1 VGTSYTDLDKALD
14 MGAVALF
21 DEKYSGK
28 VRLVRIGDYSLE
40 LCGGT
45 HVRQT
50 GEIGIFKILSE
61 GGVGAGVRR
70 IEALTGDAAYRYF
83 AARDELLK
91 SASTL
96 LKASPE
102 NLNEKLVELLESH
115 KELQRKIK
123 LFSQKLVKH
132 QIEAILQQTDHSLGI
147 PVLSAQVDAQSMEE
161 LREYLDRLR
170 DKMGSGIILLGTLA
184 DGKVLLAAAVTQD
197 LVKKGFHAG
206 KLIGEAARLTG
217 GGGGGRPDMAQ
228 AGGKNAQQ
236 LPEALSRVV
245 SLVQQQQG
253 RSDKNGR
260 G

>member
-1 VGTSYTDLDKALD
+1 MKDFLGEHVNQAGSLVAPDRLRFDFTHFSGLKAEEIEEIENNVNALLRDNLLVETSYTDLDKALE

-21 DEKYSGK
+21 DEKYSGR
-28 VRLVRIGDYSLE
+28 VRVVRIGNYSLE

-83 AARDELLK
+83 AGRDDLLK
-91 SASTL
+91 SASAL

-102 NLNEKLVELLESH
+102 NLHEKLVELLESH

-123 LFSQKLVKH
+123 SLSQKLVKH
-132 QIEAILQQTDHSLGI
+132 QVEAILQQTDHSLGI
-147 PVLSAQVDAQSMEE
+147 PVLSAQVEAQSMEE

-170 DKMGSGIILLGTLA
+170 DKMDSGIIVLGTHERQSA
-184 DGKVLLAAAVTQD
+184 PRCLL
-197 LVKKGFHAG
+197 
-206 KLIGEAARLTG
+206 
-217 GGGGGRPDMAQ
+217 
-228 AGGKNAQQ
+228 
-236 LPEALSRVV
+236 
-245 SLVQQQQG
+245 
-253 RSDKNGR
+253 
-260 G
+260 